1 MRSKVIN
8 MKPLS
13 NFNKQSIIFGL
24 IALVCVV
31 TLFKLMIVVEAGK
44 RVVLFNVIFGVE
56 KRTLTEGL
64 HLVIPYIET
73 PNSYSV
79 RSTSYSMVSR
89 EREGPV
95 TGDDALDCLTSDGQ
109 KIKVEM
115 SVIYNLIPEEVWMLH
130 KEVGREFEDNI
141 VRPQIRSVTRNTFAS
156 YPVGEIYSSKRRFIQ
171 EEIYSKLKTA
181 LGRYHINV
189 TEALIRNVEF
199 SEAFAKAI
207 EQKQVALQD
216 VERMRYQ
223 VDREKLEKQRKI
235 IEAEGE
241 SEAIRQKAAV
251 LKTNPL
257 LVQYEYVS
265 KLAPGIR
272 TIVTDQKSIMN
283 FPSELLQK

>member
-1 MRSKVIN
+1 MRSKVID

-13 NFNKQSIIFGL
+13 DFNKQSIVFGL
-24 IALVCVV
+24 IALICVV

-56 KRTLTEGL
+56 KRTLSEGL
-64 HLVIPYIET
+64 HLVVPYIET

-79 RSTSYSMVSR
+79 RSTSYTMVSR
-89 EREGPV
+89 EQEGRIQ
-95 TGDDALDCLTSDGQ
+95 GDDALDCLTSDGQ

-130 KEVGREFEDNI
+130 KEVGREFEENI
-141 VRPQIRSVTRNTFAS
+141 VRPQIRSVARNTFAS
-156 YPVGEIYSSKRRFIQ
+156 YPVGEIYSSKRRLIQ
-171 EEIYSKLKTA
+171 EEIFSKLKGA
-181 LGRYHINV
+181 LAKYHINV

-207 EQKQVALQD
+207 EQKQVALQE
-216 VERMRYQ
+216 VERMRYL
-223 VDREKLEKQRKI
+223 VDREKLEKSRKI

-241 SEAIRQKAAV
+241 SEAIRQKAMV
-251 LKTNPL
+251 LKSNPL
-257 LVQYEYVS
+257 LVQYEYVT
-265 KLAPGIR
+265 KLAPGIH

-283 FPSELLQK
+283 FPGELLQK